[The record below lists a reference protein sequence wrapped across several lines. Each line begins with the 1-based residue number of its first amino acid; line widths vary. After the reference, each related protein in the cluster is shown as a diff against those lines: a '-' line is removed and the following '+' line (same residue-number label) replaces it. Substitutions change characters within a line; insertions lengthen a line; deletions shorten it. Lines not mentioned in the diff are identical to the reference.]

1 MRYLTPDGFA
11 VYHLYDNLYHGW
23 SSNPFQ
29 AANKYLNVLISCRQL
44 YAEAAELLYD
54 QAYITV
60 CVMGS
65 RNPKRNPRG
74 RSRGQPE
81 VMRMWRFVKN
91 LRLEIFVEKGSENKH
106 VILERV
112 KKFAGEVVNYG
123 RHLRKLQ
130 IAFVTAEDQGLPR
143 HFEDVVEALTV
154 FNVSGEVEVFIAD
167 DEYEDVEAENA
178 CKVLEKVIRRSSIQ
192 D

>member
-1 MRYLTPDGFA
+1 
-11 VYHLYDNLYHGW
+11 
-23 SSNPFQ
+23 
-29 AANKYLNVLISCRQL
+29 
-44 YAEAAELLYD
+44 
-54 QAYITV
+54 
-60 CVMGS
+60 
-65 RNPKRNPRG
+65 
-74 RSRGQPE
+74 
-81 VMRMWRFVKN
+81 MWRFVKN
-91 LRLEIFVEKGSENKH
+91 LRLEIFVEGGSENKH

-123 RHLRKLQ
+123 WHLRKLQ

-154 FNVSGEVEVFIAD
+154 FTVSGEVEVFIAD

-192 D
+192 V